1 MKAKIG
7 VKYCGNCNPHLDGP
21 ALVRELA
28 QLNPDLLFTSYRDE
42 GMDVLLIVSGCP
54 VDCASR
60 PDFQGSTVVVRGY
73 TLDFTP
79 IEPSLF
85 PAAVSQRLRERL
97 GQQRQ

>member
-21 ALVRELA
+21 ELVRELV

-42 GMDVLLIVSGCP
+42 GIDVLLIVSSCL
-54 VDCASR
+54 VDCATR
-60 PDFQGSTVVVRGY
+60 PDFRGTTVVVRGY

-79 IEPSLF
+79 IEPSRL
-85 PAAVSQRLRERL
+85 AVAVSQKLWERLR
-97 GQQRQ
+97 Q